1 MKYAT
6 SCSCETLAETFS
18 ITMKKTVKKL
28 FFGRPEENIQL
39 DHTSIV
45 NQRKNLRKVW
55 DNEKHNDIG
64 LEKILRLFLVA
75 IQFAFPG
82 IYIRDRFGR
91 KGLTYKNLAIEFYVL
106 LKTILPLIFLFSGF
120 YTNIFIVLI
129 ASYLLCETILYVA
142 TLIFVSDIFAKPR
155 SYRRSVLLLYLNYL
169 EIVFAFAVIYGGL
182 NLLNGNAKSVIDYI
196 YFSFVTSAT
205 IGYGDIYPITDLGKV
220 VVGFQSIVFLVFIVL
235 FLNFFSSKVEDKDYF
250 DKSENRKE

>member
-1 MKYAT
+1 MK
-6 SCSCETLAETFS
+6 EVF
-18 ITMKKTVKKL
+18 KKL
-28 FFGRPEENIQL
+28 LFGRPEENIQL
-39 DHTSIV
+39 SHTTIS
-45 NQRKNLRKVW
+45 NQKKNLKKVW

-82 IYIRDRFGR
+82 IYIRDRYGR
-91 KGLTYKNLAIEFYVL
+91 KGLTYKNLAVEFYVL
-106 LKTILPLIFLFSGF
+106 MKTILPLIFLMSGI
-120 YTNIFIVLI
+120 YTNIFIVLLT
-129 ASYLLCETILYVA
+129 AYLLCETILYVA

-182 NLLNGNAKSVIDYI
+182 NLLNSEAASIIDFI

-205 IGYGDIYPITDLGKV
+205 IGYGDVYPTTDLGKIMV
-220 VVGFQSIVFLVFIVL
+220 SFQSIVFLVFIVL

-250 DKSENRKE
+250 DKGENSKE

>member
-1 MKYAT
+1 MKQ
-6 SCSCETLAETFS
+6 TF
-18 ITMKKTVKKL
+18 TKL
-28 FFGRPEENIQL
+28 LFGRPEENIKL

-45 NQRKNLRKVW
+45 NQRKNLKRVW

-64 LEKILRLFLVA
+64 LEKMLRLFLVA

-82 IYIRDRFGR
+82 IYIRDKYGKR
-91 KGLTYKNLAIEFYVL
+91 GLTYKNLAVEAYVIF
-106 LKTILPLIFLFSGF
+106 KTILPLVFLLTGI
-120 YTNIFIVLI
+120 YTNNFAVLI
-129 ASYLLCETILYVA
+129 ATYLLCETILYVA

-155 SYRRSVLLLYLNYL
+155 SYRRSILLLYFNYL

-182 NLLNGNAKSVIDYI
+182 DLLNDNANSIIDFI

-205 IGYGDIYPITDLGKV
+205 IGYGDIYPTTDLGKV
-220 VVGFQSIVFLVFIVL
+220 FVCFQSIVFLIFIVL

-250 DKSENRKE
+250 DKSENSKE

>member
-1 MKYAT
+1 
-6 SCSCETLAETFS
+6 
-18 ITMKKTVKKL
+18 MKKTLKKL
-28 FFGRPEENIQL
+28 LFGRPEENIQL
-39 DHTSIV
+39 NHTSIV
-45 NQRKNLRKVW
+45 NQRKNLKKVW

-82 IYIRDRFGR
+82 IYIRDKYGKR
-91 KGLTYKNLAIEFYVL
+91 GLTYKNLAVESYVAI
-106 LKTILPLIFLFSGF
+106 KTILPLICLITGI
-120 YTNIFIVLI
+120 YTNIFIVLLI
-129 ASYLLCETILYVA
+129 TYLLCETILYVA

-155 SYRRSVLLLYLNYL
+155 SYRRSVLLLYFNYL

-182 NLLNGNAKSVIDYI
+182 DLLSENANSVIDFI

-205 IGYGDIYPITDLGKV
+205 IGYGDIYPTTDLGKV
-220 VVGFQSIVFLVFIVL
+220 VVGFHSIVFLVFIVL

-250 DKSENRKE
+250 DKSENSKE

>member
-1 MKYAT
+1 MKQI
-6 SCSCETLAETFS
+6 L
-18 ITMKKTVKKL
+18 KKL

-55 DNEKHNDIG
+55 DNEMHNDIG
-64 LEKILRLFLVA
+64 LEKMLRLFLVA

-82 IYIRDRFGR
+82 IYIRDKFG
-91 KGLTYKNLAIEFYVL
+91 KHGLTYKNLAVESYVF
-106 LKTILPLIFLFSGF
+106 LKTLLPLIFLITGL
-120 YTNIFIVLI
+120 YTNILFVII
-129 ASYLLCETILYVA
+129 TAYLLCETILYVA

-155 SYRRSVLLLYLNYL
+155 SYRRSVLLLYFNYL
-169 EIVFAFAVIYGGL
+169 EIVLAFAVIYGGL
-182 NLLNGNAKSVIDYI
+182 DLLSENADSIIDYI
-196 YFSFVTSAT
+196 YFSFITSST

-220 VVGFQSIVFLVFIVL
+220 VVGFQSIVFLIFIVL

-250 DKSENRKE
+250 DKSENIKE